1 MKSSIEREMVGRV
14 FKSSFERFKLTPVL
28 VPELRLLLIETSLNF
43 SVAVAKSKSSLKFSP
58 NISVILSTVT
68 VFSPPAAMLMV

>member
-1 MKSSIEREMVGRV
+1 MKSLSERAMVGRV

-28 VPELRLLLIETSLNF
+28 VPELRLVLILTSLIF
-43 SVAVAKSKSSLKFSP
+43 SEALARSRSSLKLSP
-58 NISVILSTVT
+58 KIKVMLSTVT